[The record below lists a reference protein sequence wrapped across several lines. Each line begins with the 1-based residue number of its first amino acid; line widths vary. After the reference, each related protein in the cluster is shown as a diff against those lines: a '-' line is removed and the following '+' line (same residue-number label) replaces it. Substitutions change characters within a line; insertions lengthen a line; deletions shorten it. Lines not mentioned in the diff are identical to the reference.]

1 MGHDQ
6 GWEGREMGARV
17 SLTDQIATVER
28 VAHEIAT
35 LLKERDFYV
44 RYPKM
49 VGFEIENLQAAVRTL
64 EFMRAHEQTI
74 RSAVLAEKDCDLSVD
89 TKRGA

>member
-1 MGHDQ
+1 
-6 GWEGREMGARV
+6 MGARV
-17 SLTDQIATVER
+17 SLADQIATVER

-44 RYPKM
+44 RYPQM
-49 VGFEIENLQAAVRTL
+49 VGFELENLQAATRTL

-74 RSAVLAEKDCDLSVD
+74 RDAISSVRALD
-89 TKRGA
+89 AAQVEP